1 MKKLLFI
8 VSIIVAGS
16 VTYGQEPVL
25 ESFAGTRV
33 LSNHSIEMLPKRSL
47 EFRVSHKF
55 GDIAGDAGGIN
66 NFFGFDNLA
75 DVRIAFEYG
84 ILDNLD
90 IGVGRNKGIGLISG
104 VIDGYAK
111 YRILQQK
118 TTGMPVNLVFV
129 SSLALPYK
137 PAVSDST
144 SVASYPRFLNRL
156 RFTNQLLVSRKFSD
170 RFVLQ
175 ANVGYNHRNYVD
187 YLDANGLL
195 FAGVSSR
202 LRITKTFG
210 LLVDYNHVLNRP
222 EGVAANYQN
231 PLSVGIEILTGG
243 HSFILN
249 FSNARTLN
257 ENLFIPETTA
267 NWLDGQ
273 FRFGFSINRQFKL

>member
-1 MKKLLFI
+1 MKKNYLLFLFT
-8 VSIIVAGS
+8 IIYATGFA
-16 VTYGQEPVL
+16 QEPVL
-25 ESFAGTRV
+25 ESFSGTRV

-55 GDIAGDAGGIN
+55 GDISGDAGGLN

-84 ILDNLD
+84 ILDDLD
-90 IGVGRNKGIGLISG
+90 IGIGRNKGVGLISG
-104 VIDGYAK
+104 VVDGYAK

-137 PAVSDST
+137 AAVEDST
-144 SVASYPRFLNRL
+144 SVASYPRVLNRF
-156 RFTNQLLVSRKFSD
+156 RFTNQILVSRKFSD

-187 YLDANGLL
+187 FLDENGLF

-202 LRITKTFG
+202 LRITKVFG
-210 LLVDYNHVLNRP
+210 LLVEYNHVLNRP
-222 EGVAANYQN
+222 SAIANNYQN

-249 FSNARTLN
+249 FSNARALN
-257 ENLFIPETTA
+257 ENLFIPGTTA